1 MESECTAPP
10 LLLPDRY
17 APSQECFWGSPTTYG
32 TVPLSRALPHPPP
45 RRGAHGAPGS
55 APPSRGRLRAGSTPR
70 GRSRRKR
77 RGTGRPH
84 PTAAP
89 LRTTTRQ
96 HPPRSAPSAAAAVP
110 RPPPSGPAPF
120 RAALAAPGLTWP
132 GRARLLWRRLRRR
145 LGPAAAREGFCRVGR
160 VLPAPEPPPA
170 ALTHPAAP
178 STRAGRGEERGGRG
192 TGRGGR
198 SAPRGA
204 AVPGAALKEPP
215 GAAPRSSA
223 GPRGARGSGIL
234 HRPRGLRVGFPGAAR
249 VRRVTLAGRA
259 GPLLHTQR
267 TRDGRAAARR
277 PDTSATA
284 LRRAARCHRGAAPR
298 AAPARHALPAAV
310 SCGEAPFGATLLNEQ
325 LSELTVRSPQYRKSE
340 CCASQAVQRRSPR
353 QTTSVPRLT
362 PRGEAKK
369 ETNKKK
375 KPKLMLLE
383 VGKIKL
389 SRHRCDTSQKKN
401 KIQLKKEKIHF

>member
-178 STRAGRGEERGGRG
+178 STRAGRGEERGWARDGE
-192 TGRGGR
+192 GR
-198 SAPRGA
+198 SLRASRGRSPRGRPKGA
-204 AVPGAALKEPP
+204 ARSSAPEQRRAERSAGLRDPPPPPRPSRGVPRSSPGAA
-215 GAAPRSSA
+215 G
-223 GPRGARGSGIL
+223 
-234 HRPRGLRVGFPGAAR
+234 H
-249 VRRVTLAGRA
+249 AGR
-259 GPLLHTQR
+259 
-267 TRDGRAAARR
+267 
-277 PDTSATA
+277 
-284 LRRAARCHRGAAPR
+284 
-298 AAPARHALPAAV
+298 
-310 SCGEAPFGATLLNEQ
+310 
-325 LSELTVRSPQYRKSE
+325 
-340 CCASQAVQRRSPR
+340 
-353 QTTSVPRLT
+353 
-362 PRGEAKK
+362 
-369 ETNKKK
+369 
-375 KPKLMLLE
+375 
-383 VGKIKL
+383 
-389 SRHRCDTSQKKN
+389 
-401 KIQLKKEKIHF
+401 